1 MSRDRQRVPLE
12 EGLSLDL
19 NKFARYHLVE
29 RGARSDDRSVRWV
42 HPQWG
47 ETASGHV
54 SADMSGTH
62 EGWLQVRI
70 GDFCQCLH
78 LVAQPRKF
86 GGRQWYFVCPI
97 TNRLVSVVWKPAGA
111 DKFCSR
117 HAWGPQVAYLS
128 QFGSGVDRAHLGKAR
143 ISSRLGATSDLR
155 PWALPP
161 KPKWMRWR
169 TYNQLA
175 QRYAKYQRFLEYLGR
190 PPPT

>member
-1 MSRDRQRVPLE
+1 
-12 EGLSLDL
+12 
-19 NKFARYHLVE
+19 
-29 RGARSDDRSVRWV
+29 
-42 HPQWG
+42 
-47 ETASGHV
+47 
-54 SADMSGTH
+54 
-62 EGWLQVRI
+62 LQVRI
-70 GDFCQCLH
+70 GDFCQCVR

-97 TNRLVSVVWKPAGA
+97 TNRLVSVVWKPASA

-117 HAWGPQVAYLS
+117 HAWRSQVAYLS

-155 PWALPP
+155 PWALPS

-190 PPPT
+190 PPAT

>member
-29 RGARSDDRSVRWV
+29 RGARSDDRFLRWV
-42 HPQWG
+42 RPQWG
-47 ETASGHV
+47 DIASGHV

-70 GDFCQCLH
+70 GDFCQCLR

-117 HAWGPQVAYLS
+117 HAWSPQVAYLS
-128 QFGSGVDRAHLGKAR
+128 QFGTRADRAHLGKAR
-143 ISSRLGATSDLR
+143 ISLRLGATSNLR
-155 PWALPP
+155 PWALPY
-161 KPKWMRWR
+161 KPKWMRWK